1 MLHPATLKVHS
12 IQFNS
17 VNNFGSC
24 SPRFWNLIG
33 LDRDMDRQPLK
44 RQRSQDHENPD
55 PLELEEWI
63 ILQKAKR
70 LRIGL

>member
-1 MLHPATLKVHS
+1 MLHPATLKVHP
-12 IQFNS
+12 IPFNS
-17 VNNFGSC
+17 VNDFGSC

-44 RQRSQDHENPD
+44 RRRSQDHETAD
-55 PLELEEWI
+55 RLELEEWT

>member
-1 MLHPATLKVHS
+1 MLHPVTLKVHS
-12 IQFNS
+12 IPFNS
-17 VNNFGSC
+17 VNEFGSC

-44 RQRSQDHENPD
+44 RQRSQDHENAD
-55 PLELEEWI
+55 RLELEEWT